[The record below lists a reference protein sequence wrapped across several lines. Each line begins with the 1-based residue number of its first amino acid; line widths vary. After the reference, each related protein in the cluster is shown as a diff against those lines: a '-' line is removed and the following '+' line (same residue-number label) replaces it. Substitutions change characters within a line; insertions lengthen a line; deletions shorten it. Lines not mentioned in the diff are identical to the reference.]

1 MEARPQEAVPVV
13 AEAVPG
19 AAPSR
24 RLMNPVSSPDSQVAP
39 TVSPVVTEGS
49 APVAASERLAAD
61 RVSWEESPRALH
73 EPHQGPCR
81 RAPTAH
87 HRPPSP
93 AVG

>member
-13 AEAVPG
+13 AEVAPG

-24 RLMNPVSSPDSQVAP
+24 RLMNPVNSPDSQVVTTAP
-39 TVSPVVTEGS
+39 PVATEGL

-61 RVSWEESPRALH
+61 CVSWEELPRALH
-73 EPHQGPCR
+73 EPHQVPRR

-87 HRPPSP
+87 HRPPCP